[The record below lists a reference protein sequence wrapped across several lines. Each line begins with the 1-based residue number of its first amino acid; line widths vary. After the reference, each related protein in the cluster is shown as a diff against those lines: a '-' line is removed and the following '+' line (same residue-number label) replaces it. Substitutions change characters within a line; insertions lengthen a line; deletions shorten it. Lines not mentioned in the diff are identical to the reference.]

1 MTKEEEAALRDEW
14 GTPDWLYKALDAEFA
29 FDFDAA
35 ASEKNHLCR
44 LWSTDIEVGIKVIR
58 SERYRVFCNPP
69 FSNIEPFVEAALHS
83 PNLWVFILPTRMR
96 AGWME
101 RLRDSGRVEFRWLRK
116 RVEFVPPTGV
126 EESSPRNDVFIAIV
140 RPRT

>member
-14 GTPDWLYKALDAEFA
+14 STPDWLFKALDAEFA

-35 ASEKNHLCR
+35 AKAENTKCAKYSFNIATDLKAIRAEK
-44 LWSTDIEVGIKVIR
+44 V
-58 SERYRVFCNPP
+58 RVFCNPP

-96 AGWME
+96 AEWME
-101 RLRDSGRVEFRWLRK
+101 RLRDSGRCEFRWLRK
-116 RVEFVPPTGV
+116 RVEFVPPAGV

-140 RPRT
+140 RPRG

>member
-1 MTKEEEAALRDEW
+1 MTEEAALRDEW
-14 GTPDWLYKALDAEFA
+14 RTPDWLFKALDAEFA

-35 ASEKNHLCR
+35 ANEGNAKCERFSLLLE
-44 LWSTDIEVGIKVIR
+44 TDLKMIR
-58 SERYRVFCNPP
+58 SERLRVFCNPP
-69 FSNIEPFVEAALHS
+69 YSNIEPFIEAALHS

-116 RVEFVPPTGV
+116 RVEFVPPPGV
-126 EESSPRNDVFIAIV
+126 EESSPRNDVFVAIV
-140 RPRT
+140 RPR

>member
-14 GTPDWLYKALDAEFA
+14 RTPDWLYKALDAEFA

-35 ASEKNHLCR
+35 ANEGNTKCSRFSLMIGTDLKMIRAEKL
-44 LWSTDIEVGIKVIR
+44 
-58 SERYRVFCNPP
+58 RVFCNPP
-69 FSNIEPFVEAALHS
+69 YSNIEPFVEAALRS

-101 RLRDSGRVEFRWLRK
+101 RLRDSERVEFRWFRK
-116 RVEFVPPTGV
+116 RIEFVPPPGV
-126 EESSPRNDVFIAIV
+126 EESSPRNDVFVAIV
-140 RPRT
+140 RPR